1 MRKVRLLVLALALA
15 VIVAGLTAVHAAG
28 RKHEHGQNAER
39 SRVSDPPRRT
49 VSHQRLSLQQ
59 ILALGCG
66 PLTQQ
71 AAEDV
76 LRGQRQARCGR

>member
-1 MRKVRLLVLALALA
+1 MRKLLLLMLALALA

-28 RKHEHGQNAER
+28 HQNEHGQNAKGSPGKTE
-39 SRVSDPPRRT
+39 T
-49 VSHQRLSLQQ
+49 HQWLSQQQ

-71 AAEDV
+71 AAQNV
-76 LRGQRQARCGR
+76 LRGHLEGRCG

>member
-28 RKHEHGQNAER
+28 HQNEHGQNVKR
-39 SRVSDPPRRT
+39 SPGRT
-49 VSHQRLSLQQ
+49 VTHGPLSQQQ

-71 AAEDV
+71 AAQDV
-76 LRGQRQARCGR
+76 LRGHRQGRCG

>member
-1 MRKVRLLVLALALA
+1 MRKLLLLMLALALA

-28 RKHEHGQNAER
+28 HQNQHAQKAKR
-39 SRVSDPPRRT
+39 SPRRT
-49 VSHQRLSLQQ
+49 VTHQRLAQQQ

-76 LRGQRQARCGR
+76 LRRHRGCG

>member
-1 MRKVRLLVLALALA
+1 MRKLLLLMLALALA

-28 RKHEHGQNAER
+28 HQNEHAQKAKR
-39 SRVSDPPRRT
+39 SPRRT
-49 VSHQRLSLQQ
+49 VTHQRLSQQQ

-71 AAEDV
+71 AAQEV
-76 LRGQRQARCGR
+76 LRGQWRCGR

>member
-1 MRKVRLLVLALALA
+1 MRKLLLLVFALALA
-15 VIVAGLTAVHAAG
+15 VIVAGLTAVHASG
-28 RKHEHGQNAER
+28 HQPEHGQNTKP
-39 SRVSDPPRRT
+39 SPQRT
-49 VSHQRLSLQQ
+49 ETQQRLSQQQ

-76 LRGQRQARCGR
+76 LRGQRRCG

>member
-1 MRKVRLLVLALALA
+1 MRKLLLLMLALALA
-15 VIVAGLTAVHAAG
+15 VIVVGLTAVHAAG
-28 RKHEHGQNAER
+28 HQNEQGHNVKAA
-39 SRVSDPPRRT
+39 PRRT
-49 VSHQRLSLQQ
+49 VTHGQLSQQQ

-76 LRGQRQARCGR
+76 LRGQRRCG